1 MRLNRCST
9 FLAVLFLGC
18 GGPPEA
24 LPDPTAEPTP
34 DEPDA
39 AAIDAA
45 MADLELGSSVE
56 DGAVEDATP
65 GAFAMLTQ
73 GTSAAKK
80 PKAKAKAKAKTAQ
93 SSTDPGLGGT
103 GGRTLTGEQVQEGI
117 RPNLPQ
123 VRACYEKELK
133 KGGDFGGKVIVAW
146 TIGAD
151 GKVRDARVIRNST
164 GNRAMLPCITR
175 VVSRW
180 GFAKAESP
188 TDIEYPFRFK
198 PSFGF

>member
-1 MRLNRCST
+1 MRFTRCFSALLL
-9 FLAVLFLGC
+9 LALFACSGEPDLDSE
-18 GGPPEA
+18 PAPVPE
-24 LPDPTAEPTP
+24 EP
-34 DEPDA
+34 DE
-39 AAIDAA
+39 AAIRAA
-45 MADLELGSSVE
+45 MEEVELGSGVDEAEMEAS
-56 DGAVEDATP
+56 TP

-73 GTSAAKK
+73 GVPPAEEAEAATPK
-80 PKAKAKAKAKTAQ
+80 PKAVQRA
-93 SSTDPGLGGT
+93 STDLGLGAP
-103 GGRTLTGEQVQEGI
+103 GGQTLSGEEVQSGI

-151 GKVRDARVIRNST
+151 GAVRTPHVIRNST

-180 GFAKAESP
+180 RFPKAESP

-198 PSFGF
+198 PSVGF

>member
-1 MRLNRCST
+1 MVFSRTLFSVILA
-9 FLAVLFLGC
+9 FLLGC
-18 GGPPEA
+18 GGAPPPVEEP
-24 LPDPTAEPTP
+24 PDATPEEP
-34 DEPDA
+34 DE
-39 AAIDAA
+39 AAIRAA
-45 MADLELGSSVE
+45 MAEVQLEPSVE
-56 DGAVEDATP
+56 EAEAEPATP

-73 GTSAAKK
+73 GTKKADAEPSKKRVTAASK
-80 PKAKAKAKAKTAQ
+80 
-93 SSTDPGLGGT
+93 SDPGLGVE
-103 GGRTLTGEQVQEGI
+103 GGRTLSGDQVQAGI

-133 KGGDFGGKVIVAW
+133 KGGDFGGKVVVAW

-151 GKVRDARVIRNST
+151 GKVRSPRVVGNST

-180 GFAKAESP
+180 RFAKAESP

-198 PSFGF
+198 PSLGF

>member
-1 MRLNRCST
+1 MRLNRT
-9 FLAVLFLGC
+9 LLACPVLALALAC
-18 GGPPEA
+18 GDLEPLSDPP
-24 LPDPTAEPTP
+24 PDPTP
-34 DEPDA
+34 DEPDPA
-39 AAIDAA
+39 LVEAA
-45 MADLELGSSVE
+45 MAEIELGESIE
-56 DGAVEDATP
+56 EGAVEDETP

-73 GTSAAKK
+73 GSSIQESTPTEAHKKKTQATS
-80 PKAKAKAKAKTAQ
+80 
-93 SSTDPGLGGT
+93 DPGMGAS
-103 GGRTLTGEQVQEGI
+103 GGRTLSGEQVQAGI

-133 KGGDFGGKVIVAW
+133 KGGDFGGKVVLGW

-151 GKVRDARVIRNST
+151 GKVRAPRVIRNST

-180 GFAKAESP
+180 RFAKAESP

-198 PSFGF
+198 PSVGF